1 MAKYIDCLGVERSIP
16 ELPLTLRSQFLKLH
30 PEVIR
35 RVANTESIQG
45 LYDADSEFANLVNR
59 VLGMF
64 AIKPEWISEGMLEEL
79 LIDPGYLKLIEFGE
93 CKQ

>member
-1 MAKYIDCLGVERSIP
+1 MVKFLDCQGVERPIP

-30 PEVIR
+30 PEIIR
-35 RVANTESIQG
+35 RVAVGESIQE
-45 LYDADSEFANLVNR
+45 LYDLDSEFRNLTNR

-64 AIKPEWISEGMLEEL
+64 SISPEWVSEGMLEEL

-93 CKQ
+93 